1 MMYGHIETND
11 HIANHLVLLRNIQK
25 STEGFTEFVPL
36 SFIFDEAPMFK
47 KNSIPNLRKGPSG
60 VEVLKIHAISR
71 IALNNWIPNI
81 QVSWPKEGPNIA
93 QILLNAGVNDMGG
106 TLMNESISTAAG
118 AQHGQLLRPRE
129 IRQLIWESGRT
140 PAERYTDYS
149 IHKIFSE
156 KEDFKN
162 PLDSIEENSEKI
174 FGSYKQLIKMPEY
187 KYIHPN
193 KSDKRLQSPR

>member
-1 MMYGHIETND
+1 
-11 HIANHLVLLRNIQK
+11 
-25 STEGFTEFVPL
+25 
-36 SFIFDEAPMFK
+36 
-47 KNSIPNLRKGPSG
+47 
-60 VEVLKIHAISR
+60 
-71 IALNNWIPNI
+71 
-81 QVSWPKEGPNIA
+81 
-93 QILLNAGVNDMGG
+93 
-106 TLMNESISTAAG
+106 MNESISTAAG

-156 KEDFKN
+156 KEDFN
-162 PLDSIEENSEKI
+162 DPLDSIEENSEKI